1 MHGKHVVLWFGTE
14 IISPLKGQQRLCT
27 WQWTK
32 IKIHWQ
38 LIWPYSCL
46 KEMEHMKYLRKRPF
60 GISFVLIFEICHFES
75 WKKAKK
81 SQIRN
86 NALVLFPPFRL
97 FGGECLGC
105 TAEKGMTWPW
115 RDLLKRYFT
124 ELIQLK
130 YKLILWIK
138 TMGCCGLACV
148 VWLKSCEFSKRK
160 SVLIVGNSSMMCLLR
175 KFLNLTYLWTFFIF
189 YQTEWTCWVFLL
201 PVRS

>member
-1 MHGKHVVLWFGTE
+1 MHHKHVVLWFGTE

-46 KEMEHMKYLRKRPF
+46 KEMEHMKYLRIWPF
-60 GISFVLIFEICHFES
+60 GISFVLIFIARHFES
-75 WKKAKK
+75 WKKAKNLEFVTTHQNF
-81 SQIRN
+81 SRVSDF
-86 NALVLFPPFRL
+86 L
-97 FGGECLGC
+97 GGECLGR
-105 TAEKGMTWPW
+105 TAEKDMTWPL

-124 ELIQLK
+124 ELIHLK

-175 KFLNLTYLWTFFIF
+175 KFLNLTYL
-189 YQTEWTCWVFLL
+189 
-201 PVRS
+201 

>member
-1 MHGKHVVLWFGTE
+1 MFCNLVFNMHYRFQNILKFSKCFFKMFSTHFKHKN
-14 IISPLKGQQRLCT
+14 SPMVWTMLKTVEDHVKYFKVC
-27 WQWTK
+27 WK
-32 IKIHWQ
+32 
-38 LIWPYSCL
+38 PY
-46 KEMEHMKYLRKRPF
+46 
-60 GISFVLIFEICHFES
+60 
-75 WKKAKK
+75 WKF
-81 SQIRN
+81 Q
-86 NALVLFPPFRL
+86 
-97 FGGECLGC
+97 GLGR

-115 RDLLKRYFT
+115 RDLLKTYFT

>member
-1 MHGKHVVLWFGTE
+1 MHHKHVVLWFGIE

-46 KEMEHMKYLRKRPF
+46 KEMEHEILTKKTFRNQLRTDLWNSPF
-60 GISFVLIFEICHFES
+60 
-75 WKKAKK
+75 WKLDKGKK
-81 SQIRN
+81 SRIHN
-86 NALVLFPPFRL
+86 NTLVLFLPFRL
-97 FGGECLGC
+97 FGGGCLGR
-105 TAEKGMTWPW
+105 TSEKDMTWPW

-138 TMGCCGLACV
+138 TMGCCDFACV

-160 SVLIVGNSSMMCLLR
+160 SVLIVSNSSIMCLLW
-175 KFLNLTYLWTFFIF
+175 KFLNLTYL
-189 YQTEWTCWVFLL
+189 
-201 PVRS
+201 